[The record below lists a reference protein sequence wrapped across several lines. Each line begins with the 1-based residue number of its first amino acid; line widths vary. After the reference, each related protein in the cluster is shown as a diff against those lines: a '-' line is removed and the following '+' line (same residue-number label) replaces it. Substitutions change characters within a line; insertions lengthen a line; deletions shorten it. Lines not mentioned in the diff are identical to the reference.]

1 MVLTLYKSKK
11 AKRGISNPLLIN
23 IRRIVFI
30 DRYKHIDDRFTC
42 TCQAAEAFHLI
53 FLGI

>member
-11 AKRGISNPLLIN
+11 AKKGISNPLLIN

-42 TCQAAEAFHLI
+42 QAAEAFHLI